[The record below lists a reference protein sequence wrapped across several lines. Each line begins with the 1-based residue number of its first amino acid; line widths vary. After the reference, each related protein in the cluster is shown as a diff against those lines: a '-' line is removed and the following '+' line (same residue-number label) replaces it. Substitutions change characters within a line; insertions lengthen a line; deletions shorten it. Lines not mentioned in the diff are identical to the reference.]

1 MKKIV
6 MVDLKSQ
13 YQKIKHEIDTS
24 IAKVLDSTQ
33 FIKGEQVESFQNHL
47 SEYLHCKHVITCAN
61 GTEAL
66 QVALM
71 SLGLRA
77 SDEIIVPDFTFVAC
91 AEVVGLL
98 NLRPVF
104 VDVDKESFCVTKK
117 NIEQAISVKTKAII
131 PVHLFGQTCQMEQ
144 IMEIAHKYNLFV
156 VEDTAQAIG
165 SVYSF
170 EDSTKK
176 YAGTIGNIGCTSFFP
191 SKNLGCYG
199 DGGALFT
206 DDDDLAQKIAMITN
220 HGCKTKYHHEILG
233 INSRLDSI
241 QAAILDVKLKYLN
254 DYIDKRQQAAK
265 YYDQGLK
272 DIEGLI
278 LPKVS
283 PNTTHTYH
291 QYTIQVLDQ
300 RRDALKEFLA
310 KNDIPSMVYYPIAL
324 HNQEAFMQIARQGN
338 QLDTS
343 EMLCQQVLSLPMH
356 TELDKQQQDY
366 IIDKIKEFFK

>member
-1 MKKIV
+1 

-324 HNQEAFMQIARQGN
+324 HNQEAFMQIARQVN